1 MAQNDTIPAVIAG
14 AGSDVR
20 WQRDFQRSVFDGLG
34 VYCTGGGLDLA
45 ALPFA
50 AADATAGT
58 ENEYATAVIGGRAAV
73 DLPRTLERSG
83 YYRSLQRRGDQAHLA
98 ELERFIAENV
108 AGVWD
113 HSAVRLP
120 LARLN
125 PAARAVVATD
135 IETRGDAAEYL
146 EREHGT
152 ELLHAPA
159 SYVLKLALADI
170 LGARTDLPA
179 PVHAAGA
186 QVLGRLTNDN
196 TAPELLSS
204 YIVARTPRES
214 LGRAVARENA
224 LRFLLAQALAAYANR
239 QFDLAGRGQELVLYA
254 APTPPHRLRWL
265 SRLIPADFY
274 RELFMNPC
282 FSGFRDGETKKG
294 YMHLCH
300 QVLSRSRMAAL
311 ARLHEA
317 GLAAPRVLERIAC
330 DTSLLNCGTH
340 LSLGS
345 KRLADYL
352 GSRAQTAPAGEEK
365 YLGDLAAKIVEHFL
379 PLFVGTYSA
388 APYRME
394 HGDLRP
400 ERTLG
405 FLPNELAP
413 AHLRILWQ
421 EWERKAGT
429 HGDLIPD
436 FRLLDYFA
444 ALPGTAHV
452 AGLDGSPGNGERLKA
467 ELQAHGLFDRRMT
480 VYALYRLRALAHVG
494 FSGFE
499 GRHYSLFPSFD
510 DLGRAADLQLLVT
523 AAAFQYMAEGRVTHA
538 DIPDD
543 PETES
548 ERRQIFF
555 AAAVGL
561 PVIHVSAHSRNRF
574 LRRMLAA
581 TRNTRANSRHPGYLE
596 VGLEDYRRAL
606 HCVLAEDAAALVEML
621 DQKETLADLR
631 ARLAQPAEHA
641 AAGRLAHGIAGAL
654 GATDAREL
662 AARDFNRAAEDYYR
676 GELRTRQLAE
686 GLAHARDSVRGL
698 EQDAAR
704 DGGALMELLQQLAGA
719 TGVDALVARVGAA
732 LANGAAEPDD
742 LRALVYL
749 LLADVARA
757 EGWWDGAIR

>member
-1 MAQNDTIPAVIAG
+1 MGQNDTNPAVVAG
-14 AGSDVR
+14 AESDVR
-20 WQRDFQRSVFDGLG
+20 WQRDFQRSVFEGLG
-34 VYCTGGGLDLA
+34 VYRTDGGPDLA

-58 ENEYATAVIGGRAAV
+58 ENEYATAVVGSRAAV

-83 YYRSLQRRGDQAHLA
+83 YYRSLQRQSGQAHLA
-98 ELERFIAENV
+98 EFERFFAENA
-108 AGVWD
+108 AGVWE

-135 IETRGDAAEYL
+135 VEARGDAAEYL
-146 EREHGT
+146 ECEHGT
-152 ELLHAPA
+152 ELLRAPA

-179 PVHAAGA
+179 PIRVAGA
-186 QVLGRLTNDN
+186 QVLGRLVNDN

-204 YIVARTPRES
+204 YIVARTPQQG
-214 LGRAVARENA
+214 LGRAVTRENA

-254 APTPPHRLRWL
+254 APTPPQRLRWL

-282 FSGFRDGETKKG
+282 FSGFHDGEAKKG

-311 ARLHEA
+311 VRLHEA
-317 GLAAPRVLERIAC
+317 GLAAPRVLERIVC

-340 LSLGS
+340 VSLGS
-345 KRLADYL
+345 RRLADYL
-352 GSRAQTAPAGEEK
+352 GSRAPAVAAGEEK
-365 YLGDLAAKIVEHFL
+365 YLGDLVAKIVEHFL

-394 HGDLRP
+394 HDDLRP
-400 ERTLG
+400 ERALA
-405 FLPNELAP
+405 FLPNELTP

-421 EWERKAGT
+421 EWKRKADT

-444 ALPGTAHV
+444 ALPGTGHV
-452 AGLDGSPGNGERLKA
+452 AVLDGSPGNGERLKA
-467 ELQAHGLFDRRMT
+467 ELEAHGLFDRRMT
-480 VYALYRLRALAHVG
+480 VYALYRLRALAQIG

-499 GRHYSLFPSFD
+499 GRHYSLFPAFA
-510 DLGRAADLQLLVT
+510 DLGQAADLQLLIT
-523 AAAFQYMAEGRVTHA
+523 AAAFQYMAAGRVTHA

-574 LRRMLAA
+574 LRRVLAA
-581 TRNTRANSRHPGYLE
+581 TRNTRASSRHQGYLE
-596 VGLEDYRRAL
+596 VGLEDYRDAL
-606 HCVLAEDAAALVEML
+606 YRVLAEDAAALVEML
-621 DQKETLADLR
+621 DQKEMLADLR
-631 ARLAQPAEHA
+631 ARLEQPAEHA
-641 AAGRLAHGIAGAL
+641 AAGRLARGIAGTL
-654 GATDAREL
+654 GATDAPKL
-662 AARDFNRAAEDYYR
+662 AAHYFNGAAEDYYR
-676 GELRTRQLAE
+676 GELRIRQLAE
-686 GLAHARDSVRGL
+686 GLAHAHDSAHRL
-698 EQDAAR
+698 ECEAAR
-704 DGGALMELLQQLAGA
+704 NGGALAGLLRQTVGAGGA
-719 TGVDALVARVGAA
+719 EALVARVGAA
-732 LANGAAEPDD
+732 LTNGAVDPGE

-749 LLADVARA
+749 LLADVACA
-757 EGWWDGAIR
+757 EGWWDRAND